1 MSEIFVWMIGIFVL
15 CSAVAG
21 LFGIARRPQRGPESR
36 ARKNDG
42 GGDAGGVYAGDGGDC
57 GGGDGGGD

>member
-1 MSEIFVWMIGIFVL
+1 MSEIFVWVVGIFLV

-21 LFGIARRPQRGPESR
+21 LFGVARREAREPDSR
-36 ARKNDG
+36 ARNNDG
-42 GGDAGGVYAGDGGDC
+42 GGHAGGVYAGDGGDC